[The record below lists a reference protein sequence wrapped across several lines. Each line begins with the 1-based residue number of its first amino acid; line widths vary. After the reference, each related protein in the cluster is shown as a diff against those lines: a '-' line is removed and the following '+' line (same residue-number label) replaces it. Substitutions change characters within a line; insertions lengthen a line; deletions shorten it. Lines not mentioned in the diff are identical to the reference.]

1 MNFSECLKYNTVL
14 RSRLCHVTQHSLPQK
29 KAEKGDERYKYC
41 QTWQR
46 TRPQLFTTIAQP
58 WYSVMAVRLWNTL
71 VSPSKLYL
79 LTKQKISL
87 TWDFRCCTL
96 SFNFAYWS
104 ALCASSVFV
113 GKVSWIYH
121 SDQSVCFLSDVVVFR
136 KNSAGKC
143 LAFSSHETCDQT
155 KTCLLETIT
164 VLLPE

>member
-1 MNFSECLKYNTVL
+1 MSRNIPYLKRKLKRET
-14 RSRLCHVTQHSLPQK
+14 
-29 KAEKGDERYKYC
+29 GDTNIAKRDK
-41 QTWQR
+41 R
-46 TRPQLFTTIAQP
+46 TRPHQLFTKIAQP

-79 LTKQKISL
+79 LAKQKISL

-104 ALCASSVFV
+104 SLCASSVLV

-121 SDQSVCFLSDVVVFR
+121 TDQSACFLSDVVFR

>member
-1 MNFSECLKYNTVL
+1 MNFPRMLL
-14 RSRLCHVTQHSLPQK
+14 RSRICHFTRHSLPQK
-29 KAEKGDERYKYC
+29 KAEKGDSRYKYC
-41 QTWQR
+41 QTWQKN
-46 TRPQLFTTIAQP
+46 RPQLFTTIAQP
-58 WYSVMAVRLWNTL
+58 WNSVMAVRLWNTL
-71 VSPSKLYL
+71 VAPSKLYL
-79 LTKQKISL
+79 LTKHKISL

-104 ALCASSVFV
+104 ALCASSVLV
-113 GKVSWIYH
+113 GKFITRIKAHV
-121 SDQSVCFLSDVVVFR
+121 FLSDVVVFR